1 MWTRQQL
8 KVAARGR
15 IEKNYWNCVAVC
27 LAMAIIFGRYPINVE
42 TLRIFHSATDKLNI
56 ESVEDFQ
63 QFVKENPVR
72 HGEHRKGYKI
82 LATHMGAVL
91 ISIMTSVGSFICMS
105 IRMFCNMEKSGK
117 SLEMI
122 LASVAVVSILFTLLI
137 VNMMIIGEC
146 RFYLENRKYKH
157 TQLFRVFFL
166 FRYGIIKNPMLVMFK
181 YTGCIFLWSF
191 TIVGGIWKA
200 YEYRMVPFL
209 LAENP
214 KISSEEAFTL
224 SRQMMRGQKWDCFL
238 LDFSFLGWSLL
249 ALCTLGITAVF
260 WSLSYHLA
268 AKAELYVVLR
278 KKAIE
283 EKMEY
288 WECCNDVYLIDEVS
302 A

>member
-15 IEKNYWNCVAVC
+15 IIKNYWNCVAVC

-42 TLRIFHSATDKLNI
+42 TLRIFHSATDKLGI
-56 ESVEDFQ
+56 ERMEDIR
-63 QFVKENPVR
+63 QFVKDRSIRQE
-72 HGEHRKGYKI
+72 EHRKEFKV
-82 LATHMGAVL
+82 LVTHVGAVL
-91 ISIMTSVGSFICMS
+91 ISIMTSVGSFICIS

-117 SLEMI
+117 SIEMV
-122 LASVAVVSILFTLLI
+122 LASVALAGILFTVFI
-137 VNMMIIGEC
+137 VNMMMIGEC
-146 RFYLENRKYKH
+146 RFYLENRKYRR
-157 TQLFRVFFL
+157 TQLFRIFFL
-166 FRYGIIKNPMLVMFK
+166 FRYGIIKNPMCVMLK
-181 YTGCIFLWSF
+181 YTGSIFLWSF
-191 TIVGGIWKA
+191 TIVGGIWKV

-214 KISSEEAFTL
+214 RMSSEEAFTL
-224 SRQMMRGQKWDCFL
+224 SKQMMQGQKWNCFL

-249 ALCTLGITAVF
+249 ALCTLGLTAVF

-268 AKAELYVVLR
+268 TKAELYVVLR
-278 KKAIE
+278 RKAIE
-283 EKMEY
+283 EKMKY